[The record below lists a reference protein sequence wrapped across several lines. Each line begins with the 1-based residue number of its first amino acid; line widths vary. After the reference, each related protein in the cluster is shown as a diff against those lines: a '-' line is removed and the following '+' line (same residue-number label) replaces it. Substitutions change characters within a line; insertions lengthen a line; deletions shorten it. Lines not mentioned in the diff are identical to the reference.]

1 MTEVDDSATKA
12 CKKCGKDKPLTC
24 YYKAK
29 GCVDGRRGE
38 CIVCSKDW
46 QRTQRDKAAKAESD
60 RRYREEQGEAL
71 LEKKRAYRE
80 ANADQAREGVRRA
93 FGKNRAKYYD
103 QMMRAKYGIGED
115 DYQRILAEQGYVCA
129 ICSRPERAMFSRG
142 DVEKVKRLAIDH
154 CHATGVVRALLCQTC
169 NQGVGSFGDD
179 PAMLRSAADY
189 IEAHRK

>member
-46 QRTQRDKAAKAESD
+46 QRTQRDKDAKAESD

-71 LEKKRAYRE
+71 LEKKRAYRA
-80 ANADQAREGVRRA
+80 ANEEKARATVRECFDR
-93 FGKNRAKYYD
+93 NRSKYYEA
-103 QMMRAKYGIGED
+103 QMRKKYGIGED
-115 DYQRILAEQGYVCA
+115 DYQRMLSEQEYVCA
-129 ICSRPERAMFSRG
+129 ICRKPETAMHRRG
-142 DVEKVKRLAIDH
+142 DVVKVKRLAIDH
-154 CHATGVVRALLCQTC
+154 CHATGVVRALLCQHC
-169 NQGVGSFGDD
+169 NQGIGHFRDEPD
-179 PAMLRSAADY
+179 ALRAAADY
-189 IEAHRK
+189 IEAHR